1 MKGPVERYMELR
13 QSVKK
18 FPFDKRFNA
27 SEPQDPLG
35 YLYNEIFTATQTQTL
50 FRKEELAI
58 SEIVQL
64 LIFVFK
70 LLSKIS

>member
-1 MKGPVERYMELR
+1 MKGPVERYMELT

-18 FPFDKRFNA
+18 FSFDKRFNA

-35 YLYNEIFTATQTQTL
+35 YLYNVIFTAATQTL
-50 FRKEELAI
+50 FRNEELAR

-64 LIFVFK
+64 LISVFK

>member
-1 MKGPVERYMELR
+1 MELR

-35 YLYNEIFTATQTQTL
+35 YLYNEIFTAATQTQTL